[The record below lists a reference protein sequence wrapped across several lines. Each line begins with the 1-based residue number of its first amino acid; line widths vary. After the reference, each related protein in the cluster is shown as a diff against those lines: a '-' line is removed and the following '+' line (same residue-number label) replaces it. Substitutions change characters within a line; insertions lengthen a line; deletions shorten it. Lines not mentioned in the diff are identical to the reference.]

1 MIWTDQQEERSSWT
15 QIPTD
20 YQGLNQK
27 SWLNYFCQQFSPCR
41 HQCRLW
47 DNLSMLSASVRTFGT
62 LTRCPLSLLQGK
74 WQHQLSGGRIY
85 LGCSGKGSKFEE
97 ILYFLYTHD
106 SRKWK
111 VWWITGHLKII
122 FTLKRDE
129 KTWKV
134 WTAQEPSESVTSWL
148 IWQRHA
154 SSASSHTVGWKA
166 AKMAEKNGEGGGGK
180 PRSSKSSTSS
190 RKLLQWKWE
199 RNGGTKKKRVWYLP
213 PIKVLYQ

>member
-1 MIWTDQQEERSSWT
+1 M
-15 QIPTD
+15 
-20 YQGLNQK
+20 
-27 SWLNYFCQQFSPCR
+27 WL
-41 HQCRLW
+41 
-47 DNLSMLSASVRTFGT
+47 ASVRTWGI
-62 LTRCPLSLLQGK
+62 LIRCPLSPLQGK

-85 LGCSGKGSKFEE
+85 PGCSGKDRKLEE
-97 ILYFLYTHD
+97 LLHCCTHMHVNLTGYESHSHSRNIHIQFYGWFLLP
-106 SRKWK
+106 R
-111 VWWITGHLKII
+111 

-134 WTAQEPSESVTSWL
+134 WTAQDPSESVTSWL

-190 RKLLQWKWE
+190 RKLKMGQKWGYRE
-199 RNGGTKKKRVWYLP
+199 KGVRTRGA
-213 PIKVLYQ
+213 